1 MQSLCSRPGLT
12 PAGCG
17 DSAEFSGIGVF
28 HESVGCLTA
37 PETAALADAAGVPRR
52 TAERARRNRG
62 IGSEA
67 YLKLCNA
74 VGKDAVSGAPRT
86 VRFMP
91 SAACNWWLLG
101 AAIYLARSRRLHGI
115 RAAALEIG
123 VSTATLSRA
132 ETGQAIAIES
142 VIRIAHYLQ
151 LTPEAAVGLCE
162 RCPTVTAPATRETS
176 EQRSLFIGDAELLR
190 AKGTAEPSM
199 LARSSFPGSAAIGS
213 GGSAAP

>member
-91 SAACNWWLLG
+91 SAACNWWLL
-101 AAIYLARSRRLHGI
+101 AQRSTLHA
-115 RAAALEIG
+115 RAACTGSELRPWKS
-123 VSTATLSRA
+123 VSPPQRSLAPRPDKRSLSRA
-132 ETGQAIAIES
+132 SFGL
-142 VIRIAHYLQ
+142 RII
-151 LTPEAAVGLCE
+151 CN
-162 RCPTVTAPATRETS
+162 
-176 EQRSLFIGDAELLR
+176 
-190 AKGTAEPSM
+190 
-199 LARSSFPGSAAIGS
+199 
-213 GGSAAP
+213 